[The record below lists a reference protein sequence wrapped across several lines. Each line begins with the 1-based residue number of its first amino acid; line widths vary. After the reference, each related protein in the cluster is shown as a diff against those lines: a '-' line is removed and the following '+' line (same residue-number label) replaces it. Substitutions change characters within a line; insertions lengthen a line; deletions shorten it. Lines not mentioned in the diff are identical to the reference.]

1 MTRLQKS
8 GKLKKLSRDVV
19 ENARRTKTD
28 KPTVLDQNKTPQ
40 PPEWLLRMAPEDIN
54 MWPEIWQ
61 SDEVDRANRMNALR
75 ESLRNQ
81 VRRRERQ
88 LEANH
93 ANSSPQSIR
102 VRRQVYRQQRKY
114 DMTQGTETND
124 DFVSDL
130 TNYR

>member
-1 MTRLQKS
+1 MWSISRHMIVSL
-8 GKLKKLSRDVV
+8 LKQIFD
-19 ENARRTKTD
+19 
-28 KPTVLDQNKTPQ
+28 PNKTPQ

-114 DMTQGTETND
+114 DMAQGTVLIFWPNSY
-124 DFVSDL
+124 FS
-130 TNYR
+130 NYR

>member
-1 MTRLQKS
+1 
-8 GKLKKLSRDVV
+8 
-19 ENARRTKTD
+19 
-28 KPTVLDQNKTPQ
+28 
-40 PPEWLLRMAPEDIN
+40 

-88 LEANH
+88 LEATQ

-114 DMTQGTETND
+114 DLTQGMVPSMVIFNQIK
-124 DFVSDL
+124 FSI
-130 TNYR
+130 YR

>member
-1 MTRLQKS
+1 
-8 GKLKKLSRDVV
+8 
-19 ENARRTKTD
+19 
-28 KPTVLDQNKTPQ
+28 
-40 PPEWLLRMAPEDIN
+40 

-88 LEANH
+88 VEANH
-93 ANSSPQSIR
+93 ANSTPTQIR

-114 DMTQGTETND
+114 DMSQGMTNKMMTH
-124 DFVSDL
+124 V
-130 TNYR
+130 

>member
-1 MTRLQKS
+1 
-8 GKLKKLSRDVV
+8 
-19 ENARRTKTD
+19 
-28 KPTVLDQNKTPQ
+28 
-40 PPEWLLRMAPEDIN
+40 MAPEDIN

-114 DMTQGTETND
+114 DMSQGMVTSGDVWPNS
-124 DFVSDL
+124 DFFKL
-130 TNYR
+130 

>member
-1 MTRLQKS
+1 MWSISRHMIVSL
-8 GKLKKLSRDVV
+8 LKQFFD
-19 ENARRTKTD
+19 
-28 KPTVLDQNKTPQ
+28 PNKTPQ

-114 DMTQGTETND
+114 DMTQGTESNG
-124 DFVSDL
+124 DFWPIYDFS
-130 TNYR
+130 NYR

>member
-1 MTRLQKS
+1 
-8 GKLKKLSRDVV
+8 
-19 ENARRTKTD
+19 
-28 KPTVLDQNKTPQ
+28 
-40 PPEWLLRMAPEDIN
+40 MAPEDIN

-93 ANSSPQSIR
+93 ANSSPQS
-102 VRRQVYRQQRKY
+102 RRCLLGSFAETLRKLAP
-114 DMTQGTETND
+114 D
-124 DFVSDL
+124 SACRIL
-130 TNYR
+130 K